1 MITSTAN
8 PAVKQIRALRD
19 RKERERSGLCFV
31 EGIRLVGEAV
41 QIGADVEQLVVAPE
55 LLSSEFGRDLV
66 EGGRAAGG
74 SVLEVSA
81 AVFESLSRKEG
92 PQGLGAV
99 VRQRWLPLDAA
110 RAADGLCWVA
120 LDAVADPGNLGT
132 ILRTCD
138 AVGAA
143 GVILLGASSDPYDP
157 AALRGSMGAVFS
169 QRLVRAPFEH
179 LVEWAHRQRC
189 AIIGT
194 SDGAAADLRAFP
206 FPAPLVLLM
215 GSEREG
221 LSPAQQAAC
230 DAVVSIP
237 MVGRSDSLNLAVAT
251 GVALYEIFYRR
262 GYVPGGSA

>member
-8 PAVKQIRALRD
+8 PAIKQIRALRE

-41 QIGADVEQLVVAPE
+41 QLGAEVEQLVVAPE
-55 LLSSEFGRDLV
+55 LLASEFGRELV
-66 EGGRAAGG
+66 EARRAAGG
-74 SVLEVSA
+74 AVLEVGA

-110 RAADGLCWVA
+110 RAAEGLCWVA
-120 LDAVADPGNLGT
+120 LSAVADPGNLGT

-143 GVILLGASSDPYDP
+143 GVILLGPSSDPYDP
-157 AALRGSMGAVFS
+157 AALRASMGAVFA
-169 QRLVRAPFEH
+169 QRLVRATFAD
-179 LVEWAHRQRC
+179 LVAWARRQRC
-189 AIIGT
+189 ALIGT
-194 SDGAAADLRAFP
+194 SDDAPADLRAFP
-206 FPAPLVLLM
+206 FPRPLALLM

-221 LSPAQQAAC
+221 LSPAEQAAC
-230 DAVVSIP
+230 DAMVSIP
-237 MVGRSDSLNLAVAT
+237 MAGRSDSLNLAVAT
-251 GVALYEIFYRR
+251 GVALYEIFYQNAER
-262 GYVPGGSA
+262 